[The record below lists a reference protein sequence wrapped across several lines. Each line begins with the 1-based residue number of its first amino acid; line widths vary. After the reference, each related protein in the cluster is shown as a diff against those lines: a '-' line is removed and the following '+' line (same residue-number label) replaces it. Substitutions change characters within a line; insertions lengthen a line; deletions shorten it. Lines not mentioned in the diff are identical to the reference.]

1 MKSNETMNVWMMS
14 MTASTGQLH
23 KTKAFS
29 SKTVNLNV
37 TGKKKNCLKT
47 CAASTSAL
55 PEPSIIIKNNQNI
68 NSVIIV
74 RINKNNK

>member
-29 SKTVNLNV
+29 SKTVNVNV
-37 TGKKKNCLKT
+37 TGKKKCLKT

-74 RINKNNK
+74 RINKNKK